1 MIITSMSNRELYKT
15 LTGYDYPHGEKSE
28 DNTKNIKFVELNEP
42 LDIGKNTVEPTRLS
56 NADPEIM
63 QKIKLQKGDTSK
75 LKISDSFE
83 YSGGKAYMKAE
94 ADKTKTSDR
103 LVRSN
108 DIDFN
113 DSYVKMVIYSRNFY
127 ALSSGIEGGV
137 PTKERLAEY
146 YGKMAKRLDTAYAEG
161 KFTKEEYDYLN
172 EGIAERME
180 HSAACAEDTAAR
192 RAAGYDRTMSYKAS
206 TEYLAM
212 SKEERQEYMQSK
224 VNEYIDRYYKIDR
237 VALMKLF
244 NSIRYGK

>member
-1 MIITSMSNRELYKT
+1 MSNRELYKT
-15 LTGYDYPHGEKSE
+15 LTGYDYPNGAKNT
-28 DNTKNIKFVELNEP
+28 DNTKNIRFIELSETR
-42 LDIGKNTVEPTRLS
+42 DIDKNTDYSKMLA
-56 NADPEIM
+56 ADTDIPSSVKSRNCNNGI
-63 QKIKLQKGDTSK
+63 LRSR
-75 LKISDSFE
+75 DSFE
-83 YSGGKAYMKAE
+83 WSDEKNN
-94 ADKTKTSDR
+94 KTSADR
-103 LVRSN
+103 PKNSN

-127 ALSSGIEGGV
+127 ELSNGIEGGV
-137 PTKERLAEY
+137 PTKERIAEY
-146 YGKMAKRLDTAYAEG
+146 YGKMAKRLDEAYAEG

-172 EGIAERME
+172 EGITERME
-180 HSAACAEDTAAR
+180 HSTACAEDTAAR

-244 NSIRYGK
+244 NSIRYSK